1 MIYMIRTDLIER
13 LESEVKAIQP
23 KDKIAILHHAD
34 ADGTCS
40 AVIIAK
46 ALEKLAGKRPETV
59 IALTYAEGERYNK
72 ALPKLQKEKPDYVII
87 VDVSLDIDPNFFQ
100 EIEKFARIIFIDHH
114 KIYNDLNSGKIIFI
128 KAQYISDIEPSK
140 YCASKMCF
148 DLFGKIVPLPECSWV
163 ACLGILGDNGIE
175 AWKEFVGESLRENGM
190 KIADLHKLMD
200 VVSSVEVVAPEKFN
214 ELFSEIYSAK
224 KPQDLFNSGLLKY
237 KKIYDSEM
245 EKLLKE
251 FKENAEID
259 KNLELILF
267 EFASKYEIK
276 SSLANKI
283 TNELYPGMTL
293 IVIQDKGDNLLRFSG
308 RRQDF
313 KVKVNELLEK
323 ACKGLECA
331 GAGGHIPAAA
341 GKMNRGDLGKFKEN
355 LRSILKSKAVLNK

>member
-1 MIYMIRTDLIER
+1 MIFMTRTDLIER
-13 LESEVKAIQP
+13 LESEVKSIQA
-23 KDKIAILHHAD
+23 KDKVAILHHAD

-46 ALEKLAGKRPETV
+46 AIEKLVGKKPEIV

-72 ALPKLQKEKPDYVII
+72 VLPKLQKEKPDYVII
-87 VDVSLDIDPNFFQ
+87 VDVSLDIDPKFFQ
-100 EIEKFARIIFIDHH
+100 EIEEFARIIFIDHH
-114 KIYNDLNSGKIIFI
+114 KIYNDLNSAKTLYI
-128 KAQYISDIEPSK
+128 KAQYISEIEPSK

-163 ACLGILGDNGIE
+163 ACLGILGDNGVE
-175 AWKEFVGESLRENGM
+175 AWKGFVEESLIENNM
-190 KIADLHKLMD
+190 KLPDLHKLMD
-200 VVSSVEVVAPEKFN
+200 VVSSVEVVAPGKFN

-224 KPQDLFNSGLLKY
+224 KPQGLFNSSLLQY

-245 EKLLKE
+245 AKLLKE
-251 FKENAEID
+251 FKESAAID
-259 KNLELILF
+259 KNLELIIF
-267 EFASKYEIK
+267 EFKSKYEIK

-283 TNELYPGMTL
+283 TNEFYPGMTL

-323 ACKGLECA
+323 ACQGIEGA

-341 GKMNRGDLGKFKEN
+341 GKMNRGDLEKFKEN
-355 LRSILKSKAVLNK
+355 LRSILKGGAVKNS

>member
-1 MIYMIRTDLIER
+1 MIHMTRTDLIER
-13 LESEVKAIQP
+13 LESEVKSIQA
-23 KDKIAILHHAD
+23 KDKVAILHHAD

-46 ALEKLAGKRPETV
+46 AIEKLTGKKPETV

-72 ALPKLQKEKPDYVII
+72 VLPKLQKEKPDYVII
-87 VDVSLDIDPNFFQ
+87 VDVSLDIDPKFFQ
-100 EIEKFARIIFIDHH
+100 EIEEFARIIFIDHH
-114 KIYNDLNSGKIIFI
+114 KIYNDLNSGKIIYI

-140 YCASKMCF
+140 YCAAKMCF

-163 ACLGILGDNGIE
+163 ACLGILGDNGVE
-175 AWKEFVGESLRENGM
+175 AWKGFVEESLSENNM
-190 KIADLHKLMD
+190 KLPDLDKLMD
-200 VVSSVEVVAPEKFN
+200 VVSSVEVVAPDKFN
-214 ELFSEIYSAK
+214 ELFSEIYNSK
-224 KPQDLFNSGLLKY
+224 KPQALFNSSLLQY

-245 EKLLKE
+245 EKLLRE
-251 FKENAEID
+251 FKEKAEID

-267 EFASKYEIK
+267 EFTSKYEIK

-283 TNELYPGMTL
+283 TNEFYPGMTL

-323 ACKGLECA
+323 ACQGIEGA

-341 GKMNRGDLGKFKEN
+341 GKMNKADLGKFKEN
-355 LRSILKSKAVLNK
+355 LRSILKSGAVLNK